1 MTKAFERKLNEYLHK
16 TDLEQILTEFGTM
29 ARKRKHYN
37 KREFM
42 AICLWKSSRQK
53 NNYKI
58 NSQEDIRSI
67 TRDAFRNSVEKDR
80 IKTLCK
86 LKGVGVP
93 VASALLTFYNP
104 QKYAIIDIRCVEIL
118 FENGEINWTRIS
130 PGSWVKYLDTVTKLA
145 KHFKLTPRKFEKV
158 LFAYHRASQMEE
170 DYKNV
175 YK

>member
-1 MTKAFERKLNEYLHK
+1 VTKAFERKLIEYLHK
-16 TDLEQILTEFGTM
+16 TDLDQILNEFGTM
-29 ARKRKHYN
+29 ARKRGYYN

-53 NNYKI
+53 NNYKT

-67 TRDAFRNSVEKDR
+67 TRNAFRATDEQER

-93 VASALLTFYNP
+93 VASALLTIYNP

-118 FENGEINWTRIS
+118 FENGEIEWTRIS
-130 PGSWVKYLDTVTKLA
+130 SGSWVK
-145 KHFKLTPRKFEKV
+145 
-158 LFAYHRASQMEE
+158 
-170 DYKNV
+170 
-175 YK
+175 